1 MIKTLLREEF
11 RLLTFRSVSSVVPTH
26 WRAFLLFGL
35 FFTWLAG
42 VGRYWDNPRA
52 YLWQSLG
59 LGSLVYVFVL
69 ALVIWAILLALK
81 PKNWSY
87 LNVLLFITL
96 TSPPAVLY
104 AIPVERFMTPGAA
117 VSANMWFLAIV
128 ATWRLALYSVF
139 LRRTAGLSVVAVI
152 VGTLLPIVLIVFT
165 LAVLNLEHVVF
176 NIMGGISPDERS
188 VNDGAY
194 EVVVIIAMWSM
205 LLVPVLAIT
214 YGVLVYRAWRDA

>member
-11 RLLTFRSVSSVVPTH
+11 RLLTFRSVSSAVPTH
-26 WRAFLLFGL
+26 WRAFLIFGL

-52 YLWQSLG
+52 HLWQTLG

-69 ALVIWAILLALK
+69 AFVIWATMLALK

-104 AIPVERFMTPGAA
+104 AIPVERFMSPEAA
-117 VSANMWFLAIV
+117 VFANVKFLAIV
-128 ATWRLALYSVF
+128 ATWRLALYAVF

-152 VGTLLPIVLIVFT
+152 VGTLLPIVLIVVT

-176 NIMGGISPDERS
+176 NIMGGIRPDERS

-194 EVVVIIAMWSM
+194 QVVVIIALWSM